1 MRGTVASLLRGI
13 DRYAFYKIN
22 YLRIFAGIY
31 QRYEAFSCFFI
42 VVLCVTKVWRFRFRS
57 LLITAVLDFLRTAG
71 DQLLLNVLCGA
82 LYCLV

>member
-31 QRYEAFSCFFI
+31 QRYEAKSVAGFDRFLVCYRGPLCLQPKCGLSVF
-42 VVLCVTKVWRFRFRS
+42 VLC
-57 LLITAVLDFLRTAG
+57 
-71 DQLLLNVLCGA
+71 
-82 LYCLV
+82 

>member
-31 QRYEAFSCFFI
+31 QRYEAFSC
-42 VVLCVTKVWRFRFRS
+42 
-57 LLITAVLDFLRTAG
+57 LLSWSFV
-71 DQLLLNVLCGA
+71 
-82 LYCLV
+82 